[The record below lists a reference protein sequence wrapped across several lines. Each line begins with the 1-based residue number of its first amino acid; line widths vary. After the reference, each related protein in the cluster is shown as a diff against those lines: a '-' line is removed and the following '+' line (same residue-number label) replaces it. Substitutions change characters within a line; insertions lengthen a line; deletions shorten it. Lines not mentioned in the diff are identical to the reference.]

1 MTGELVLRRLFQAS
15 FFSFALFVPFSIAG
29 MNFAFG
35 FGALAWIIS
44 FFAFRGARSRPSSG
58 GISVRQDPMLLASV
72 LLVVSAIPSVLMSQ
86 DSSRATT
93 DWLSYWELLIYF
105 LVAANVLAVRMREV
119 AFWALVA
126 AATLSCVGALIERG
140 GGLNFWF
147 LHIPARYRV
156 SSTLYPMTLAG
167 ILYQLIML
175 NCAVLLT
182 TGMKPRWRFVLG
194 AGTAVQ
200 VAALMLT
207 MTRGAWL
214 ALAVGLVALC
224 MLVRRRALTLVA
236 VGLMAALVLFSLVN
250 FHSQGRSIPELAR
263 SGLDRD
269 AATRVVLWDIAWDLF
284 REHPLLGVGMGDYT
298 IEADKLLAG
307 RSVTTTVDTH
317 NVYLHIL
324 ATRGL
329 VGFVPFLF
337 FWVALFRSLCALK
350 GRLEKGSLDYQY
362 VVGATAAAIAVLVGA
377 LTELNI
383 DDGEVFMAF
392 MFIMGLAL
400 SRAYA
405 GPAVG
410 TESRGS

>member
-167 ILYQLIML
+167 ILYQ
-175 NCAVLLT
+175 
-182 TGMKPRWRFVLG
+182 
-194 AGTAVQ
+194 
-200 VAALMLT
+200 
-207 MTRGAWL
+207 
-214 ALAVGLVALC
+214 
-224 MLVRRRALTLVA
+224 
-236 VGLMAALVLFSLVN
+236 
-250 FHSQGRSIPELAR
+250 
-263 SGLDRD
+263 
-269 AATRVVLWDIAWDLF
+269 
-284 REHPLLGVGMGDYT
+284 
-298 IEADKLLAG
+298 
-307 RSVTTTVDTH
+307 
-317 NVYLHIL
+317 
-324 ATRGL
+324 
-329 VGFVPFLF
+329 
-337 FWVALFRSLCALK
+337 
-350 GRLEKGSLDYQY
+350 
-362 VVGATAAAIAVLVGA
+362 
-377 LTELNI
+377 
-383 DDGEVFMAF
+383 
-392 MFIMGLAL
+392 
-400 SRAYA
+400 
-405 GPAVG
+405 
-410 TESRGS
+410 